1 MSGIE
6 QARKTAEGLAHSAGF
21 GNQHSSEAVPGALPL
36 GRNSPQRAP
45 LGLYAEQLSGSAF
58 TEPRVHNRRS
68 WLYRIRPSAA
78 HPPFT
83 RIDNGALRTAP
94 FTETVPDPNRLRWDP
109 LPEPAPGTDFLSGL
123 WTLGGNGDAAQ
134 RTGMAVHLY
143 AADTAMTDRVFS
155 DSDGELLIVPEHG
168 GLLLRTELGLL
179 RAEPGHVALIPR
191 GVRFRVE
198 LLDATARG
206 YVCENYGQPFVLP
219 DLGPIGANGLANA
232 RDFLAPVAAY
242 EDVERPVEVVNKYC
256 GNLWSATYD
265 HSPLDV
271 VAWHGNHTPYVY
283 DLRRFNVMG
292 SISYDHPDPSIF
304 TVLTSP
310 TDTPGLAGVD
320 FVVFAPRWLVGE
332 DTFRPPYF
340 HRNVMSEYMGLIEGA
355 YDAKTAGKGG
365 FVPGGGSLHNM
376 MSAHGPDRETFERAS
391 AAELKPQKIDDGLA
405 FMFETRWPVT
415 TTGQAATAGHLQHGY
430 DDVWQG
436 LSRNFRP

>member
-1 MSGIE
+1 M
-6 QARKTAEGLAHSAGF
+6 
-21 GNQHSSEAVPGALPL
+21 
-36 GRNSPQRAP
+36 
-45 LGLYAEQLSGSAF
+45 
-58 TEPRVHNRRS
+58 
-68 WLYRIRPSAA
+68 
-78 HPPFT
+78 
-83 RIDNGALRTAP
+83 
-94 FTETVPDPNRLRWDP
+94 PDPNRLRWNP
-109 LPEPAPGTDFLSGL
+109 LPDPAPGTDFVSGL

-143 AADTAMTDRVFS
+143 HANSSMTDGASPGRAEPRARGRVFS

-179 RAEPGHVALIPR
+179 RAEPGQVALIPR

-198 LLDATARG
+198 LLEETARG
-206 YVCENYGQPFVLP
+206 YVCENYGRPFVLP
-219 DLGPIGANGLANA
+219 DLGPIGANGLAHA

-242 EDVERPVEVVNKYC
+242 EDDDRPVEVVNKFC

-271 VAWHGNHTPYVY
+271 VAWYGTHTPYVY
-283 DLRRFNVMG
+283 DLRRFNVIG

-310 TDTPGLAGVD
+310 SDTPGLAGVD

-340 HRNVMSEYMGLIEGA
+340 HRNVMSEYMGLIDGA
-355 YDAKTAGKGG
+355 YDAKADG

-376 MSAHGPDRETFERAS
+376 MSAHGPDRETFDRAS
-391 AAELKPQKIDDGLA
+391 AAELKPQKIEDGLA
-405 FMFETRWPVT
+405 FMFETRWPIIAT
-415 TTGQAATAGHLQHGY
+415 PQAAGAGHLQRGY